1 MNDCNLCKYIIS
13 EYDSNKQTCSKWV
26 NKDNFDIPCKPT
38 GGEIGSAP
46 QNESDNCV
54 KVECPSHCQY
64 PFIKDVY
71 TDHPSEHY
79 DNQGRN
85 PSFRYL
91 NDNPDALESYIN
103 NATNEDMIKEEY
115 RQYGVDD
122 YPENLNLK
130 CGLLLRPEGENKI
143 NFPDIPEK
151 NVLRQIIQKNIEI
164 SKKGIDWGALKETDK
179 LKEKFETSFNS
190 ERNAITINDYTIPI
204 AENGIELEWWER
216 DKLSEEELKSPLP
229 DTIKEYQTLENIH
242 RMTGGILEYVLPEH
256 TVDNMVSE
264 EIYDWLMKN
273 NLTKDS
279 TKGTTSNFTMAKFF
293 GIKTDEVTNRD
304 FEICMNRIMMTEHD
318 DEEYIRKINEM
329 EHLTD
334 LGDPKNRK
342 ELLYIEAK
350 IIKFLIIDTSDVS
363 TCLDI
368 VYLTDEICKIGL
380 TSNPTKLVGEFLKL
394 NTDNVDD
401 KNYSD
406 KMRLITNRILKH
418 LPNIIEKVIE
428 LSEYYESKKCNDKL
442 HKNTKLLKEI
452 HSNLFTQK
460 TMEIKLPKLG
470 VKEFF
475 RDFEENIFTKII
487 LLIFISY
494 IITQLI
500 KLFKVNV
507 TI

>member
-1 MNDCNLCKYIIS
+1 
-13 EYDSNKQTCSKWV
+13 
-26 NKDNFDIPCKPT
+26 
-38 GGEIGSAP
+38 
-46 QNESDNCV
+46 
-54 KVECPSHCQY
+54 
-64 PFIKDVY
+64 
-71 TDHPSEHY
+71 
-79 DNQGRN
+79 
-85 PSFRYL
+85 
-91 NDNPDALESYIN
+91 
-103 NATNEDMIKEEY
+103 
-115 RQYGVDD
+115 
-122 YPENLNLK
+122 
-130 CGLLLRPEGENKI
+130 
-143 NFPDIPEK
+143 
-151 NVLRQIIQKNIEI
+151 
-164 SKKGIDWGALKETDK
+164 
-179 LKEKFETSFNS
+179 
-190 ERNAITINDYTIPI
+190 
-204 AENGIELEWWER
+204 
-216 DKLSEEELKSPLP
+216 
-229 DTIKEYQTLENIH
+229 
-242 RMTGGILEYVLPEH
+242 
-256 TVDNMVSE
+256 
-264 EIYDWLMKN
+264 
-273 NLTKDS
+273 
-279 TKGTTSNFTMAKFF
+279 
-293 GIKTDEVTNRD
+293 
-304 FEICMNRIMMTEHD
+304 MMTEHD

-428 LSEYYESKKCNDKL
+428 ISEYYESQKCNDKL